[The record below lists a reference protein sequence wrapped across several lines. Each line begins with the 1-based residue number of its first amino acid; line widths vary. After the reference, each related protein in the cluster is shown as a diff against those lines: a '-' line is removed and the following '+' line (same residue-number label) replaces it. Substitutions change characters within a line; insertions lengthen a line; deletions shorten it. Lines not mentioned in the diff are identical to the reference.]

1 MTMQKTRLK
10 RILNATYE
18 LEALLE
24 LALRRNPAP
33 MEMDSLIAE
42 KADAIRRLVPDN
54 EPETDIEADA
64 VEKIATADEP
74 EPVFEPEP
82 GPSAT
87 EPEIAEPEKSIRI
100 TASEETAVPK
110 RDLKRLFSLNDRFR
124 YAREL
129 FGGDRRKFDE
139 ALEEASRIDEKN
151 CIREFFLD
159 KFGWDADNETAAEFL
174 AKAEGGEAR

>member
-33 MEMDSLIAE
+33 VEMDSLIAE
-42 KADAIRRLVPDN
+42 KADAIRHLVSEK
-54 EPETDIEADA
+54 EPEENI
-64 VEKIATADEP
+64 VEKTADETVP
-74 EPVFEPEP
+74 EPVSDLGPEPESSDEEPLFPEP
-82 GPSAT
+82 GKTA
-87 EPEIAEPEKSIRI
+87 EIPA
-100 TASEETAVPK
+100 AEETAAEP
-110 RDLKRLFSLNDRFR
+110 RHDLKRLFSLNDRFR

-139 ALEEASRIDEKN
+139 ALDQASRIAGETSV
-151 CIREFFLD
+151 REYFLGR
-159 KFGWDADNETAAEFL
+159 FGWDPDDAAAAEFL
-174 AKAEGGEAR
+174 EKAEGGEAR

>member
-42 KADAIRRLVPDN
+42 KADAIRRLVSEK
-54 EPETDIEADA
+54 EPEENI
-64 VEKIATADEP
+64 VEKTADETVP
-74 EPVFEPEP
+74 EPVSDPGPGPESSDEEPLFPEP
-82 GPSAT
+82 GKTA
-87 EPEIAEPEKSIRI
+87 EIPA
-100 TASEETAVPK
+100 AEETAAEP
-110 RDLKRLFSLNDRFR
+110 RHDLKRLFSLNDRFR

-139 ALEEASRIDEKN
+139 ALDEASRIADRN
-151 CIREFFLD
+151 AVRGYFLD
-159 KFGWDADNETAAEFL
+159 KFGWDAENESVAEFL
-174 AKAEGGEAR
+174 AKAEGGETR